1 MTVRSTLQPCPIF
14 AQNFWLAGL
23 TMVSQEQK
31 PFAGS
36 IRQFGRGDQQSMAEY
51 SHASRQP
58 IHKMIIVFIKAGLVQ
73 TRFPARGAVKRELFA
88 VM

>member
-1 MTVRSTLQPCPIF
+1 MTVRSNLQPCPIF

-23 TMVSQEQK
+23 TMASQELK
-31 PFAGS
+31 PFAG

-58 IHKMIIVFIKAGLVQ
+58 IHKIIIVFIKAGLVHR
-73 TRFPARGAVKRELFA
+73 TRFPARGAAKRELLA